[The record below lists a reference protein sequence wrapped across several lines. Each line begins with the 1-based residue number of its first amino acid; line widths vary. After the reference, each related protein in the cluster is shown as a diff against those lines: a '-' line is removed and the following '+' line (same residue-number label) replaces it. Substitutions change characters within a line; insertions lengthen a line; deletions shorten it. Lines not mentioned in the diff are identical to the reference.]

1 MFYRFLQE
9 YVSLLYPP
17 QLHMSSNKL
26 DKAGQPSVEVVLV
39 VWSAAPLVHKSKCP
53 ESVTSD
59 KSAKYCLFT
68 PAELYLN
75 QICWTELWAKY
86 I

>member
-53 ESVTSD
+53 ESVTYVPNIVCSNLQN
-59 KSAKYCLFT
+59 CT
-68 PAELYLN
+68 
-75 QICWTELWAKY
+75 
-86 I
+86 